1 MGREGNRRLQCLVKF
16 ISVNVGGLA
25 QDAKASSPP
34 MPELSV
40 GGSRVLGARESR
52 GQGEGSQGVNASLV
66 ESKNEP
72 EESRTRR
79 KGTR

>member
-1 MGREGNRRLQCLVKF
+1 MGREGNRRLQYLAEF

-40 GGSRVLGARESR
+40 GGSIVLGARESR
-52 GQGEGSQGVNASLV
+52 VQGKGSQGVNVSRV
-66 ESKNEP
+66 ESKPEP

-79 KGTR
+79 KVTR